1 MSQVM
6 QITKRS
12 GPLRVIKDNRI
23 IEDQWQRLES
33 IEPGQPLPGGD
44 IIVPWSYWMENRE
57 ALSAR
62 DGKLGVCINGDD
74 ETEAVATYI
83 DHFDLIALDFP
94 VFKDG
99 RSYSHARLLR
109 ERFNYKGE
117 LRAVG
122 DVLRDQLF
130 FMKRC
135 GIDSF
140 QLRSDRD
147 MEDALNA
154 FNDFTVKYQTAT
166 DGVPPIYRLR

>member
-1 MSQVM
+1 M
-6 QITKRS
+6 
-12 GPLRVIKDNRI
+12 RVIKDNRI

-33 IEPGQPLPGGD
+33 VEAGQPLPDGD
-44 IIVPWSYWMENRE
+44 IIVPWAFWLENRD
-57 ALSAR
+57 ALLSR

-74 ETEAVATYI
+74 ETEDIAKDLT
-83 DHFDLIALDFP
+83 HFDLIALDFP
-94 VFKDG
+94 AFKDG

-109 ERFNYKGE
+109 ERFSYKGE

-166 DGVPPIYRLR
+166 DAAPPIYRLR

>member
-1 MSQVM
+1 MPPALLKM
-6 QITKRS
+6 KRY
-12 GPLRVIKDNRI
+12 GQLRVIKDNRI
-23 IEDQWQRLES
+23 IEDPWQRLES
-33 IEPGQPLPGGD
+33 PEPGQPYG
-44 IIVPWSYWMENRE
+44 YWLENRD
-57 ALSAR
+57 ALLSR
-62 DGKLGVCINGDD
+62 EGRLGVCIDGDVN
-74 ETEAVATYI
+74 TEDVAG
-83 DHFDLIALDFP
+83 DLAHFDLIALNFP

-109 ERFNYKGE
+109 ERYHYQGE

-140 QLRSDRD
+140 QLRADKD